1 MVQEISRLNRACIH
15 LPAANCVLDK
25 FFNFSAP
32 QDKVGSSSTEA
43 FVLLDPFPRGTISA
57 EQF

>member
-15 LPAANCVLDK
+15 LLAANCVLGK
-25 FFNFSAP
+25 LFNFSAP

-57 EQF
+57 KQF